1 MQFHVMTHNEPWPD
15 AHDQV
20 LLRPD
25 EWNDWF
31 EFRTLF
37 RVFYR
42 QSNGDLADIGPLKI
56 GDLEHTYRNESG
68 GGTQPPRDFD
78 ALPKRFVSLGQ
89 DESFYYNLR
98 RVLGAD
104 RTKLILGALND
115 LAINP
120 NLFER
125 VRAERVVDSSLMRS
139 VTSFAVRGPFARII
153 ASGDARAAYD
163 FAFFRRSENPLEIE
177 PLTLDFAVVP
187 ASTPPANVHVIIG
200 RNGSGK
206 TTLLKSMAATLL
218 GEPYATPRAWFGTQ
232 TDLGRLDVA
241 NLVYVAFSAFD
252 IPNLPVTDSPRAYA
266 IPYSYVGLQE
276 APSFIS
282 RIRAPDEQEPLDAEK
297 RTRAPEEL
305 ADDFASS
312 ARAVVREKSID
323 LWREALQN
331 LESDPNF
338 EEAGVSALA
347 DVDPEGLFFDDDEF
361 SQNAVDLFNK
371 RLSSGHKIV
380 LLTVTRLVQTVT
392 ERTLVLLDE
401 PEGHLHP
408 PLLSAF
414 TRALADLMRARNG
427 IAIVATHSPVILQ
440 EVPSKCVWR
449 VRRSGTIQLAER
461 PDKETFGEN
470 VGTLTNAVF
479 GLEVTASG
487 FHKMLIEYAERFG
500 DYQRVLDEFG
510 NELGFEARA
519 ALRAWFAARQPQ

>member
-1 MQFHVMTHNEPWPD
+1 MQFHVMTHSESWPD
-15 AHDQV
+15 SRDQL

-37 RVFYR
+37 RAYYR
-42 QSNGDLADIGPLKI
+42 EPDGELTDIGPVKI
-56 GDLEHTYRNESG
+56 ADLTHTYRNESG

-78 ALPKRFVSLGQ
+78 SLPAQFVSLGQ

-98 RVLGAD
+98 RVMGAD
-104 RTKLILGALND
+104 RTRTVLGALND
-115 LAINP
+115 LANDP
-120 NLFER
+120 ALFER
-125 VRAERVVDSSLMRS
+125 VRSQRVVDSSLMRN
-139 VTSFAVRGPFARII
+139 VTSFAVTGPFARII
-153 ASGDARAAYD
+153 ALGDARAAYD
-163 FAFFRRSENPLEIE
+163 FAFFKASENPLETE
-177 PLTLDFAVVP
+177 PLTLTFEVVP
-187 ASTPPANVHVIIG
+187 ASTPPSNVHVIIG

-218 GEPYATPRAWFGTQ
+218 GSPYITPQAWFGTQ
-232 TDLGRLDVA
+232 TIAGRLDIA
-241 NLVYVAFSAFD
+241 NLVYAAFSAFD
-252 IPNLPVTDSPRAYA
+252 IPHLPVTDSPRAYA

-276 APSFIS
+276 APTFKS
-282 RIRAPDEQEPLDAEK
+282 RRRAPDEQEPLDAEK

-305 ADDFASS
+305 AEDFAAS
-312 ARAVVREKSID
+312 ARAVMREKSLD

-338 EEAGVSALA
+338 EEAGVSGLA
-347 DVDPEGLFFDDDEF
+347 DVDPEDLFFDDNAFYE
-361 SQNAVDLFNK
+361 NAVDVFNN

-414 TRALADLMRARNG
+414 TRALSNLMQARNG
-427 IAIVATHSPVILQ
+427 LAIVATHSPVILQ
-440 EVPSKCVWR
+440 EVPSRCVWR
-449 VRRSGTIQLAER
+449 VRRSGNIQSAER

-487 FHKMLIEYAERFG
+487 FHKMLIDYAERVG
-500 DYQRVLDEFG
+500 DYQRVIDEFD